1 MAGFLRAPAAI
12 AAKSCQASV
21 LTFRPVG
28 CKLARADDCLMPVG
42 FSLQRRFV

>member
-28 CKLARADDCLMPVG
+28 CEFARADACLMPVG
-42 FSLQRRFV
+42 FSRERRFV